1 MGDFLSAR
9 RRRVK
14 IVSLEKFV
22 TISQIGAKMQVEGSV
37 GGVGGAVVLSRGV
50 VQGGGVVVARC
61 RIYSL
66 WDLCGR
72 NARWGIK
79 RREGDVCRYL
89 FLLVRNLGVPS
100 IKA

>member
-22 TISQIGAKMQVEGSV
+22 TISQIGAKRQVEGS
-37 GGVGGAVVLSRGV
+37 VGGAVVLSRGV

-61 RIYSL
+61 RTYRL

-79 RREGDVCRYL
+79 PREGDVCRYL